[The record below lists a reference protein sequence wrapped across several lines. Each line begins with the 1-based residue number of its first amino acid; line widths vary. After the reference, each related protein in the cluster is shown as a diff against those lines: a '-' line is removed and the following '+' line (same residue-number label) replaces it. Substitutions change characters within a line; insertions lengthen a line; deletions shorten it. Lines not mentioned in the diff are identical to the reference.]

1 MKLTFTLA
9 VHVHYHLMLL
19 DNIRIKKMKQQQQPP
34 PHHTTKQTEKK
45 PGRGAIW
52 VEFGGM
58 EKR

>member
-19 DNIRIKKMKQQQQPP
+19 DNIRIKKMKQQQP
-34 PHHTTKQTEKK
+34 PHHTTKQREKK
-45 PGRGAIW
+45 PGRGAIRM
-52 VEFGGM
+52 EFGGM